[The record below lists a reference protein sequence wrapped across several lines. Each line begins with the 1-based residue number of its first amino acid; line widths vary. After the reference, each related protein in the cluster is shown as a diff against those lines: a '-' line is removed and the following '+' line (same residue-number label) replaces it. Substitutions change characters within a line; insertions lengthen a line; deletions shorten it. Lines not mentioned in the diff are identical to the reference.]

1 MKIGSNNAQVKLD
14 IKNIY
19 KEINEAEEVEEN
31 DLDSD
36 ISSDTK
42 QDKDM
47 LSPTA
52 QELFY
57 KLLMMFI
64 IKPGL
69 DFDENEYNSKASVTK
84 DNKNFIGIEKHI

>member
-14 IKNIY
+14 IRNIY

-36 ISSDTK
+36 TSSDTK

-57 KLLMMFI
+57 TLLMMFI